1 MNFAI
6 EHEQIIR
13 SMYKKG
19 CSSYEIAEHLNTY
32 STKILRALKY
42 LDIEARDY
50 ETAQKIAIK
59 KGRSKVP
66 IEKGATLTEAHKI
79 AVSEGRAKA
88 WSEVSDEE
96 RARLSEISKAQWAAM
111 SEEEKQNLRSLAAAA
126 VREAAV
132 DGSKTERY
140 LRKTLTEAGWSVR
153 FHEKNLLPGQ
163 TLEIDLFVADLK
175 TAIEIDGPSHFLPIW
190 GEQKL
195 QKHQKADNRKAGLL
209 MSAGYVLI
217 RVKQMTKTLSQHKL
231 RLVSERVLE
240 ELQKVH
246 QKFPD
251 PANRLIEIEV

>member
-1 MNFAI
+1 MKFAL
-6 EHEQIIR
+6 EHEHVIR
-13 SMYKKG
+13 RMYNEG
-19 CSSYEIAEHLNTY
+19 NSSYEIAEHLNTY

-42 LDIEARDY
+42 LKIEARDY
-50 ETAQKIAIK
+50 EDAQKIAIK
-59 KGRSKVP
+59 KGRSKIPV
-66 IEKGATLTEAHKI
+66 EKGGTLTEAHKI

-96 RARLSEISKAQWAAM
+96 RARLSEISKAQWRAM
-111 SEEEKQNLRSLAAAA
+111 SDEDKHNLRSLAAAA

-132 DGSKTERY
+132 DGSKTEKH

-163 TLEIDLFVADLK
+163 SLEIDLFVSDLK

-190 GEQKL
+190 GEEKL
-195 QKHQKADNRKAGLL
+195 QKHQKADDRKSGLL

-217 RVKQMTKTLSQHKL
+217 RVKQLTKTLSQHKL
-231 RLVSERVLE
+231 RVVSERVLE

>member
-1 MNFAI
+1 
-6 EHEQIIR
+6 
-13 SMYKKG
+13 
-19 CSSYEIAEHLNTY
+19 
-32 STKILRALKY
+32 
-42 LDIEARDY
+42 
-50 ETAQKIAIK
+50 
-59 KGRSKVP
+59 
-66 IEKGATLTEAHKI
+66 
-79 AVSEGRAKA
+79 
-88 WSEVSDEE
+88 
-96 RARLSEISKAQWAAM
+96 
-111 SEEEKQNLRSLAAAA
+111 
-126 VREAAV
+126 
-132 DGSKTERY
+132 
-140 LRKTLTEAGWSVR
+140 
-153 FHEKNLLPGQ
+153 
-163 TLEIDLFVADLK
+163 VADLK